1 MTGESCKKISQ
12 RYEIKEVSNL
22 GVVML
27 AAIRDYIKFLDRR
40 NGKKYGTNLLK
51 PSKPVGYC
59 HIWLLLLN
67 EELYISS
74 IEYFGKKKKI
84 WNFLPEYD

>member
-1 MTGESCKKISQ
+1 
-12 RYEIKEVSNL
+12 
-22 GVVML
+22 ML

-40 NGKKYGTNLLK
+40 YGKKYGTNLLK
-51 PSKPVGYC
+51 PSKPAGYC
-59 HIWLLLLN
+59 HKWLLLLN